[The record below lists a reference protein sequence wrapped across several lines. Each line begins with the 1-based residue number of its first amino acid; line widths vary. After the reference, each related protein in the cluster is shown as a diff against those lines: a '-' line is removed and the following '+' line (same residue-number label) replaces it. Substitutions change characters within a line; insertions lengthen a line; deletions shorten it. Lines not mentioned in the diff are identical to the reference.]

1 MYVHHSQYLALLLWL
16 WGAHCI
22 QSLLVFGS
30 PYNSWC
36 ALWRLWC
43 WKGVGFLQPL
53 PILHFQNIFD
63 GVNFLCSWQKSCWM
77 SSDRQQQYWRCFS
90 CVTCSRVCLQQTNS
104 ASICSPFQRCS
115 LCFVSIKENEKAV
128 VALKSWTLPLLFVSC
143 CCWWGL
149 SRSIM
154 GDGLYVCLPEPT
166 ACCCRGSLHYDAV
179 RPCFSWL
186 TDRAA
191 VIRLH

>member
-1 MYVHHSQYLALLLWL
+1 M
-16 WGAHCI
+16 
-22 QSLLVFGS
+22 
-30 PYNSWC
+30 C
-36 ALWRLWC
+36 A
-43 WKGVGFLQPL
+43 
-53 PILHFQNIFD
+53 
-63 GVNFLCSWQKSCWM
+63 
-77 SSDRQQQYWRCFS
+77 
-90 CVTCSRVCLQQTNS
+90 VTCSRVCLQQTNG
-104 ASICSPFQRCS
+104 ASICSSFQRCS

-191 VIRLH
+191 VIRLHQPGAAPLCGPAVYQRPASSVSPLVCLLSSCLTGPTPRAPLTQRCSPVPVNQTQ